1 MRAVMHSFESII
13 QSHKRVFNNPG
24 RPALINEV
32 ITNKEAFVTA
42 TGALATWN
50 PPASTGRSPNDT
62 YIVKRAESEA
72 TVDWTSPNMNA
83 MTPELFD
90 ALYENALVL
99 LRDKEKLYVIDRVIG
114 ARADYALPTRVV
126 TSRAL
131 TALFG
136 DTMFR
141 PVPELMRN
149 SIFADRGITVLVLPS
164 DSVDPKKYEGIL
176 RMYNGKTSPIV
187 IAMDL
192 DRRVCLFIGTSYAGT
207 LKKTLFTV
215 MNYLLPA
222 EGILPL
228 HSSAIEAENGEVT
241 VFLGLSGTG
250 KTTLSSDPNYLFI
263 GDDEHG
269 WSEGGI
275 ANFEYG
281 CYAKLIHLDPQR
293 EPAIA
298 HAVFDERP
306 VQENGCIIENAL
318 MWPDGTFDLDDNR
331 LTENS
336 RTAYPISFLTNVKA
350 GAVGGHPKTIIFLT
364 ADAQGVLPPIAR
376 LTPNQATVWFL
387 MGYTSKL
394 AGTEVGIAEPVSTF
408 SRFFGQPFMPRTPR
422 DYTDL
427 FQQYIATH
435 QTKVYLVNTGW
446 TGGPY
451 GIGKRMDITLTRT
464 LVAAAIQGA
473 LDTVEYQQDLLFHVS
488 VPLTCPG
495 ITEPSVLHPKD
506 TWVDKHAFDMRA
518 KKLAQEFALA
528 FDKNFG
534 HQQFDASII
543 NECPGK

>member
-1 MRAVMHSFESII
+1 MDSLESII
-13 QSHKRVFNNPG
+13 QHHKRVFNNPS
-24 RPALINEV
+24 RSDLINEV
-32 ITNKEAFVTA
+32 ISNKEALVTA

-50 PPASTGRSPNDT
+50 SPSSTGRSPNDT

-72 TVDWTSPNMNA
+72 TVDWTSPNVNA

-90 ALYENALVL
+90 MLYEDALTL
-99 LRDKEKLYVIDRVIG
+99 FGKKEKLYVIDRVIG

-141 PVPELMRN
+141 PVSESIRE
-149 SIFADRGITVLVLPS
+149 SIFVDRGITVLVLPS
-164 DSVDPKKYEGIL
+164 DNVDAKKYEGMV
-176 RMYNGKTSPIV
+176 RMHNGKASPIV

-192 DRRVCLFIGTSYAGT
+192 DRRVCLFMGTSYAGT

-228 HSSAIEAENGEVT
+228 HSSAIETENGETT

-269 WSEGGI
+269 WNSNGI

-281 CYAKLIHLDPQR
+281 CYAKLIRLDRER

-298 HAVFDERP
+298 HAVFDVRP
-306 VQENGCIIENAL
+306 VQHNGCIIENAL
-318 MWPDGTFDLDDNR
+318 MWPDGTFDVDDDR

-336 RTAYPISFLTNVKA
+336 RTAYPISFLPKVKE
-350 GAVGGHPKTIIFLT
+350 GAIGDHPKTIIFLT
-364 ADAQGVLPPIAR
+364 ADAQGILPPVAR

-394 AGTEVGIAEPVSTF
+394 AGTEVGVVEPVSTF
-408 SRFFGQPFMPRTPR
+408 SRFFGQPFMPRNPR
-422 DYTDL
+422 DYTNL
-427 FQQYIATH
+427 FQEYIAKY
-435 QTKVYLVNTGW
+435 QTTVYLVNTGW

-451 GIGKRMDITLTRT
+451 GVGKRMDITLTRT
-464 LVAAAIQGA
+464 LVAAAIHGT
-473 LDTVEYQQDLLFHVS
+473 LDAVEYEHDPLFHIS
-488 VPLTCPG
+488 VPVSCSG
-495 ITEPSVLHPKD
+495 ITDASILHPKD
-506 TWVDKHAFDMRA
+506 TWADKQAFDVRA
-518 KKLAQEFALA
+518 KKLAEDFAHA

-534 HQQFDASII
+534 HQHFDLNIV